1 MKKKVLIVSHA
12 MELGGAERALLALLN
27 SFDYEKYDVE
37 LFLFSQTGELF
48 DLIPKKVVLI
58 NEKKQ
63 YSTLEIPLIS
73 ALKKGAIGTVFGRCL
88 GIYNSKKYCKKH
100 NVKVPYYVGIN
111 YSNKYTV
118 PFMPKI
124 SNKEYDVAI
133 SFLTP
138 HYFVDKKVNA
148 KKKIAWIHTDYSSV
162 EIDQKTE
169 LKMWSKFDNIISI
182 SENVTNSFLKVFP
195 TLEDKIVLI
204 ENIIDEVFINSQAD
218 AFSVEE
224 EMPSDS
230 IKLLSIGRFCDA
242 KNFDNVPEMMTML
255 LSKGYNVKWYLIGFG
270 IDENK
275 IKRKIDEFN
284 MHDNVVILGKKANP
298 YPYIKSCDY
307 YLQPSRYEG
316 KSVSIREA
324 QILHKPVAIAN
335 FSTAKSQLIDGH
347 DGLIFEL
354 ENAQFVDGISKL
366 INDSDLKEK
375 LINATKS
382 TIYTNKYEINKLY
395 KLF

>member
-1 MKKKVLIVSHA
+1 MKKKILIVSHA
-12 MELGGAERALLALLN
+12 MELGGAERALLGLLN
-27 SFDYEKYDVE
+27 SFDYEKFDVE
-37 LFLFSQTGELF
+37 LFLFNQSGELYE
-48 DLIPKKVVLI
+48 LIPKEVVLL
-58 NEKKQ
+58 NEKKA
-63 YSTLEIPLIS
+63 YSTLEISMVS
-73 ALKKGAIGTVFGRCL
+73 ALKQGAIGTVLGRCL

-100 NVKVPYYVGIN
+100 SVSVPYYVGIN
-111 YSNKYTV
+111 YSNKSTA

-124 SNKEYDVAI
+124 SDTEYDVAI

-138 HYFVDKKVNA
+138 HYFVEKKVNA

-162 EIDQKTE
+162 EIDQETE

-195 TLEDKIVLI
+195 TLKDKIVLI
-204 ENIIDEVFINSQAD
+204 ENIIDEDLINAQAD

-242 KNFDNVPEMMTML
+242 KNFDNVPEMMKMM

-270 IDENK
+270 IDENL
-275 IKRKIDEFN
+275 IKSKIDEFN
-284 MHDNVVILGKKANP
+284 MQENVIILGKKSNP
-298 YPYIKSCDY
+298 YPYIKACDF

-335 FSTAKSQLIDGH
+335 FSTAKSQLVDGY

-354 ENAQFVDGISKL
+354 ENEKFVDGVTNL
-366 INDSDLKEK
+366 IDNNELKEK
-375 LINATKS
+375 LIQG
-382 TIYTNKYEINKLY
+382 TIDTTYTNKEEIEKLY
-395 KLF
+395 ELI